1 MDERRALAEFTAL
14 MDIADAHAAK
24 ADGEAMADDAAAL
37 EAWWQ
42 QRASDAWSA
51 AGLAALRHRLNDHRN
66 LCAFLAQLL
75 HDALHAAL
83 QSQNVGYAVHGQ
95 RAQSAPRALTER
107 YG

>member
-1 MDERRALAEFTAL
+1 MDERRALAEFATL
-14 MDIADAHAAK
+14 MDAADAHASQ
-24 ADGEAMADDAAAL
+24 ADGEAMAHAADAL

-51 AGLAALRHRLNDHRN
+51 AGLAVLRRRLNDHRN
-66 LCAFLAQLL
+66 LCAFLGQIL

-83 QSQNVGYAVHGQ
+83 QGQNVGYAVHGQ
-95 RAQSAPRALTER
+95 RVDSAPRALTER